1 VREIRAE
8 SVKLWLTRGEGDDLG
23 VEAAL
28 FIEGEEADGYGQV
41 KAAGAAGAGVEVED
55 AAFVGDGGDVG
66 VAVEDGGEFCCGG
79 VEVEGAE
86 VVEHIEVVG

>member
-1 VREIRAE
+1 MREIRAE

-41 KAAGAAGAGVEVED
+41 EAAGAAGAGVEVED

-66 VAVEDGGEFCCGG
+66 VA
-79 VEVEGAE
+79 
-86 VVEHIEVVG
+86 